1 MPKKVLPDVNG
12 IAWLSH
18 NLCRRGFRPLTKE
31 ESKTV
36 FARLELIPSSSREG
50 RELGFIFSANGLDVI
65 VWTSFVQRDGQA
77 REQDSGWVLIRDGDR
92 ARYFARP
99 RSRTLNFLQ
108 NLLEDACIARQRVI
122 HRPTCPEPGCKQQM
136 RIARGSGLKS
146 RFWRCFRPEYHSKAV
161 KLPWDFGLPPE
172 VLERV
177 LKRRKARVAAGKAML
192 RRKGWKVG
200 RPDNLVPAK

>member
-1 MPKKVLPDVNG
+1 MPKKVLPDVDG
-12 IAWLSH
+12 IAWLTH
-18 NLCRRGFRPLTKE
+18 NLRRRGFRSLTKQ

-36 FARLELIPSSSREG
+36 FARLELVPPSPREG
-50 RELGFIFSANGLDVI
+50 RELGFIFSANRLDVI
-65 VWTSFVQRDGQA
+65 VWTSFVQKDGQA
-77 REQDSGWVLIRDGDR
+77 REKDSGWVLIRDGDR

-99 RSRTLNFLQ
+99 RLRTLNFLK

-122 HRPTCPEPGCKQQM
+122 HRPTCPECQQQM

-161 KLPWDFGLPPE
+161 RLSWDHGLPPE

-177 LKRRKARVAAGKAML
+177 LKRRKARAAAGKAML
-192 RRKGWKVG
+192 RRKGWKVR
-200 RPDNLVPAK
+200 RPDNLVPTK